1 MSGSVKY
8 ICFGLGQEEFGIP
21 LLSVKEVLA
30 IPEITPIPQTP
41 PHFLGIINL
50 RGNVIS
56 IMDLR
61 AKFGIKATSA
71 EETTVIILDFGDYQ
85 LGVVVDR
92 VDSVLSLD
100 ADQISNKPHIESSKS
115 TDYISGVY
123 RHEQKLILILDIAK
137 ALSVEDRKIASRKA
151 NEKAAA

>member
-1 MSGSVKY
+1 MSGPVKY

-21 LLSVKEVLA
+21 LLTVKEVLA
-30 IPEITPIPQTP
+30 IPDITPVPQTP

-61 AKFGIKATSA
+61 AKFGIKFSTT

-92 VDSVLSLD
+92 VDAVLSLNP
-100 ADQISNKPHIESSKS
+100 DQISNKPHIESSKS

-123 RHEQKLILILDIAK
+123 RQEQKLILILDIAK
-137 ALSVEDRKIASRKA
+137 ALSVEDRNMATRKA
-151 NEKAAA
+151 ADKAA

>member
-1 MSGSVKY
+1 MSGPVKY
-8 ICFGLGQEEFGIP
+8 ICFGLGQEEFAIP
-21 LLSVKEVLA
+21 LLTVKEVLA
-30 IPEITPIPQTP
+30 IPDITPVPQTP

-61 AKFGIKATSA
+61 AKFGIKFSTTD
-71 EETTVIILDFGDYQ
+71 ETTVIILDFGDYQ

-92 VDSVLSLD
+92 VDSVLSLNP
-100 ADQISNKPHIESSKS
+100 DQISNKPHIESSKS

-123 RHEQKLILILDIAK
+123 RQDQKLILILDIAK
-137 ALSVEDRKIASRKA
+137 ALSVEDRNIATRKA
-151 NEKAAA
+151 AEKAA

>member
-1 MSGSVKY
+1 MSGPIKY

-41 PHFLGIINL
+41 AHFLGIINL

-61 AKFGIKATSA
+61 AKFGIKTSTA

-100 ADQISNKPHIESSKS
+100 ADQISSKPHIESSKS

-123 RHEQKLILILDIAK
+123 RQEQKLILILDIAK
-137 ALSVEDRKIASRKA
+137 ALSVEDRNIATRKVS
-151 NEKAAA
+151 EKAA

>member
-1 MSGSVKY
+1 MNDAVKY

-30 IPEITPIPQTP
+30 IPDITPVPQTP

-50 RGNVIS
+50 RGSVIS

-61 AKFGIKATSA
+61 AKFGIKSGTK

-85 LGVVVDR
+85 LGVVVDH
-92 VDSVLSLD
+92 VDSVVSLTPS
-100 ADQISNKPHIESSKS
+100 QISGKPHIESSKS

-123 RHEQKLILILDIAK
+123 RQDQKLVLILDIAK
-137 ALSVEDRKIASRKA
+137 ALSVEDKNIAARKPV
-151 NEKAAA
+151 EKAA

>member
-1 MSGSVKY
+1 MSGPVKY
-8 ICFGLGQEEFGIP
+8 LCFGLGSEDFGIQ
-21 LLSVKEVLA
+21 LLTVKEVLA
-30 IPEITPIPQTP
+30 IPDITPVPQTP

-61 AKFGIKATSA
+61 AKFGIKYSNSD
-71 EETTVIILDFGDYQ
+71 ETTVIILDFGDYQ

-92 VDSVLSLD
+92 VDSVLSLNP
-100 ADQISNKPHIESSKS
+100 DQISSKPHIESAKS

-123 RHEQKLILILDIAK
+123 RQDQKLILILDIAK
-137 ALSVEDRKIASRKA
+137 ALSVEDRNVATRKA
-151 NEKAAA
+151 ADKAA

>member
-1 MSGSVKY
+1 MSGPVKY

-61 AKFGIKATSA
+61 AKFGIKTTST

-100 ADQISNKPHIESSKS
+100 AEQISSKPHIESSKS

-123 RHEQKLILILDIAK
+123 RQEQKLILILDIAK
-137 ALSVEDRKIASRKA
+137 ALSVEDRTIASRKTA
-151 NEKAAA
+151 DKAA